1 MQQIR
6 CRAIIEML
14 GAPKEYIDKTLRD
27 YVTKI
32 KNEGAQ
38 IVNEKY
44 EESLQQDKLFSNFVE
59 IEILF
64 DKPAQLLSFCF
75 ESMPSSIEIIEPD
88 ALALP
93 GFELTGFLCDLQAR
107 LHEADMI
114 VKTLNVKNST
124 LNSNSTNVF
133 FNFIKFALSTGP
145 KTHGELAGV
154 VGVEEKALLPF
165 LKELLTANKIKAEN
179 GKYLLADKEE
189 ANYINSLLKS

>member
-1 MQQIR
+1 MQSIR

-27 YVTKI
+27 YIAKI

-38 IVNEKY
+38 IVAEKY
-44 EESLQQDKLFSNFVE
+44 EAAVPQDKLFSNFVE
-59 IEILF
+59 IEVLF
-64 DKPAQLLSFCF
+64 DKPTQLLSFCF
-75 ESMPSSIEIIEPD
+75 ESMPSSIEIVEPD

-114 VKTLNVKNST
+114 VKTLNAKNTT
-124 LNSNSTNVF
+124 LNTNLTNVF

-145 KTHGELAGV
+145 KAHGELASILGV
-154 VGVEEKALLPF
+154 GEKELLPF
-165 LKELLTANKIKAEN
+165 LKELLTSNKIKAED
-179 GKYLLADKEE
+179 GKYLLV
-189 ANYINSLLKS
+189 S